1 MGTGPATPARTG
13 RCRIPA
19 PGAGLFRMACAAS
32 LPLLAASACSS
43 RPPAASPVPVPDA
56 AVAPPQPA
64 PCQASQLAFSLDGG
78 DGRFD
83 GMSHSGTMLVLRN
96 TGRVPCTLPARPTP
110 RLMDTARQ
118 PLPIVM
124 QVPPGMH
131 PGPVLLPVT
140 IPPGARV
147 GSDMRWVS
155 GNVYDHG
162 HCESP
167 AFIALPVGKE
177 TVSAAFSGHLC
188 GAGGKPS
195 GYSLAPFRP
204 IATP

>member
-1 MGTGPATPARTG
+1 
-13 RCRIPA
+13 
-19 PGAGLFRMACAAS
+19 
-32 LPLLAASACSS
+32 
-43 RPPAASPVPVPDA
+43 
-56 AVAPPQPA
+56 
-64 PCQASQLAFSLDGG
+64 
-78 DGRFD
+78 
-83 GMSHSGTMLVLRN
+83 MSHSGTMLVLRN
-96 TGRVPCTLPARPTP
+96 TGRVPCTLPARPMP
-110 RLMDTARQ
+110 RLMDTGRQ
-118 PLPIVM
+118 PLPIVE

-131 PGPVLLPVT
+131 PGPVLPPVT

-167 AFIALPVGKE
+167 ASIALPVGKE

-204 IATP
+204 AAAPTATP